1 MKALRRAADV
11 SAAGGSGKP
20 VSANTAIDAMTGKAI
35 TVGTVIMLGAPGA
48 GKGTQ
53 AKLIAGRYGIPH
65 ISTGDILRDNVAR
78 GTELG
83 KKAKA
88 IMESGALVSDDLV
101 CDMVD
106 ERQGRIDCDRGFI
119 LDGFPRTMAQAE
131 WLDRLLATRSFRG
144 RQLPPIVVDVQVG
157 YNQLLQ
163 RLTGRRSC
171 PTCGRIY
178 NVYLQPPARE
188 GICDLDGTPLIQR
201 KDDSEA
207 VISERLKAYERD
219 TRPLADYYRKQGHL
233 YEANGELSVE
243 QVTAELTLLVD
254 RLRAVND

>member
-1 MKALRRAADV
+1 M
-11 SAAGGSGKP
+11 
-20 VSANTAIDAMTGKAI
+20 TAKAI
-35 TVGTVIMLGAPGA
+35 AVGPLIMLGPPGA

-53 AKLIAGRYGIPH
+53 AKIVAERYGVPH

-78 GTELG
+78 GTDVG
-83 KKAKA
+83 KKAKV
-88 IMESGALVSDDLV
+88 IMERGDLVSDDLV
-101 CDMVD
+101 CDMVA
-106 ERQGRIDCDRGFI
+106 ERLARPDCGKGFI
-119 LDGFPRTMAQAE
+119 LDGFPRTMAQAK
-131 WLDRLLATRSFRG
+131 WLDGLLTSLQFNG
-144 RQLPPIVVDVQVG
+144 RQLAPVVISIQVG

-219 TRPLADYYRKQGHL
+219 TKPLVDYYRSQGRLHEL
-233 YEANGELSVE
+233 NGELPIE
-243 QVTAELTLLVD
+243 QVTAEMISLVD
-254 RLRAVND
+254 RLRTGND

>member
-1 MKALRRAADV
+1 M
-11 SAAGGSGKP
+11 
-20 VSANTAIDAMTGKAI
+20 TAKAI
-35 TVGTVIMLGAPGA
+35 AVGPLIMLGPPGA

-53 AKLIAGRYGIPH
+53 AKIVAERYGVPH

-78 GTELG
+78 GTDVG
-83 KKAKA
+83 KKAKV
-88 IMESGALVSDDLV
+88 IMERGDLVSDDLV
-101 CDMVD
+101 CDMVA
-106 ERQGRIDCDRGFI
+106 ERLARPDCGKGFI
-119 LDGFPRTMAQAE
+119 LDGFPRTMAQAK
-131 WLDRLLATRSFRG
+131 WLDGLLTSLQFNG
-144 RQLPPIVVDVQVG
+144 RQLGPVVISIQVG

-219 TRPLADYYRKQGHL
+219 TKPLVDYYRSQGRLHEL
-233 YEANGELSVE
+233 NGELPIE
-243 QVTAELTLLVD
+243 QVTAEMISLVD
-254 RLRAVND
+254 RLRTGND

>member
-1 MKALRRAADV
+1 M
-11 SAAGGSGKP
+11 
-20 VSANTAIDAMTGKAI
+20 TAKAI
-35 TVGTVIMLGAPGA
+35 AVGPLIMLGPPGA

-53 AKLIAGRYGIPH
+53 AKIVAERYGVPH

-78 GTELG
+78 GTDVG
-83 KKAKA
+83 KKAKV
-88 IMESGALVSDDLV
+88 IMERGDLVSDDLV
-101 CDMVD
+101 CDMVA
-106 ERQGRIDCDRGFI
+106 ERLARPDCGKGFI
-119 LDGFPRTMAQAE
+119 LDGFPRTMAQAK
-131 WLDRLLATRSFRG
+131 WLDGLLTSLQFNG
-144 RQLPPIVVDVQVG
+144 RQLGPVVISIQVG

-219 TRPLADYYRKQGHL
+219 TKPLVDYYRSQGRLHEL
-233 YEANGELSVE
+233 NGELPIE
-243 QVTAELTLLVD
+243 QVTAEMISLVD
-254 RLRAVND
+254 RLRAGND

>member
-1 MKALRRAADV
+1 M
-11 SAAGGSGKP
+11 
-20 VSANTAIDAMTGKAI
+20 TAKAI
-35 TVGTVIMLGAPGA
+35 AVGPLIMLGPPGA

-53 AKLIAGRYGIPH
+53 AKIVAERYGVPH

-78 GTELG
+78 GTDVG
-83 KKAKA
+83 KKAKV
-88 IMESGALVSDDLV
+88 IMERGDLVSDDLV
-101 CDMVD
+101 CDMVA
-106 ERQGRIDCDRGFI
+106 ERLARPDCGKGFI
-119 LDGFPRTMAQAE
+119 LDGFPRTMAQAR
-131 WLDRLLATRSFRG
+131 WLDGLLTSLQFNG
-144 RQLPPIVVDVQVG
+144 RQLGPVVISIQVG

-219 TRPLADYYRKQGHL
+219 TKPLVDYYRSQGRLHEL
-233 YEANGELSVE
+233 NGELPIE
-243 QVTAELTLLVD
+243 QVTAEMISLVD
-254 RLRAVND
+254 RLRTGND